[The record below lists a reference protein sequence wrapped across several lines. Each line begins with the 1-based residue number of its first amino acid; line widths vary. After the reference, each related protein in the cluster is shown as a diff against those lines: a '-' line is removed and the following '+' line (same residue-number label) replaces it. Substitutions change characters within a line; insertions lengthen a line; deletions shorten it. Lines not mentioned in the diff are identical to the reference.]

1 MVHPCLAALSF
12 RHLHTKQARKEA
24 QNAIIA
30 VCYSRGKSVLAG
42 DRQERCRRH
51 DTMLSRAAPRHAM
64 TILILDNGYIQN
76 PKHRRKVW
84 HTSLGEIL
92 S

>member
-30 VCYSRGKSVLAG
+30 VCYSRGKSVLAATG
-42 DRQERCRRH
+42 RNDAAAMTLC
-51 DTMLSRAAPRHAM
+51 LAAPRHAM
-64 TILILDNGYIQN
+64 TILILDNGYVQN
-76 PKHRRKVW
+76 PKHIGGR
-84 HTSLGEIL
+84 
-92 S
+92 